1 MAVGLDFPLYYRYA
15 TEISCYINPWLMGL
29 IASIVN
35 LPGFL
40 GCPRM
45 TDITTVSHELHKSQN
60 VTLTPYQSHLLQ
72 GIPPSDPVQ
81 GYVTTS
87 SLGVAGR
94 GHNNVIN
101 LVHLI
106 PIQKQQIGIYGNR
119 SC

>member
-1 MAVGLDFPLYYRYA
+1 
-15 TEISCYINPWLMGL
+15 MGL
-29 IASIVN
+29 IASIN

-40 GCPRM
+40 GCLRM
-45 TDITTVSHELHKSQN
+45 KDISTVSHELHKSQN
-60 VTLTPYQSHLLQ
+60 VTLTPYQPHLLQ

-87 SLGVAGR
+87 SLRVAGR
-94 GHNNVIN
+94 GHNTVIN

-106 PIQKQQIGIYGNR
+106 PIQKQHIGIYDNG